1 MIADSEEYDMK
12 AELQRY
18 LRDVQDHAIRVVER
32 VDSFRELLQNILS
45 VNLTLVGLS
54 QNEEV
59 KTLTEASIA
68 QNNEVK
74 KISA

>member
-1 MIADSEEYDMK
+1 LIADSEEYDMK

-45 VNLTLVGLS
+45 VSLTLVGS
-54 QNEEV
+54 PRTRRS
-59 KTLTEASIA
+59 KPSPKRA
-68 QNNEVK
+68 
-74 KISA
+74 

>member
-1 MIADSEEYDMK
+1 MK

-18 LRDVQDHAIRVVER
+18 LRDVLDHAIRVVER

-45 VNLTLVGLS
+45 VNLTLVDLS

-68 QNNEVK
+68 RNNEVK